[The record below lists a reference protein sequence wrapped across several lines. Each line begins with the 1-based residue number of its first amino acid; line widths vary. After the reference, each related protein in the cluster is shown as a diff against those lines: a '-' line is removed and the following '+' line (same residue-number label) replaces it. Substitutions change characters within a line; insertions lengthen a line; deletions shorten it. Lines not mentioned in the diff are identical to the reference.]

1 MTLPHGP
8 FGGDTV
14 IFVAIT
20 YGALDRLGIPAKVR
34 TEVSVT
40 GCRFRPLS
48 VEEAVGLTDA
58 ATEIWKCTAPPD
70 PAVLAA
76 SSIDEMKHNGITYQL
91 VGGVKP
97 FPYAKSDAIYKVT
110 VMCKRENV

>member
-14 IFVAIT
+14 IFVTIT
-20 YGALDRLGIPAKVR
+20 DGALDRLGIPTKVR

-48 VEEAVGLTDA
+48 VEEAVTLTDV
-58 ATEIWKCTAPPD
+58 ATEMWKCTAPPH

-76 SSIDEMKHNGITYQL
+76 TAIDEVKHKDITYQL
-91 VGGVKP
+91 VGGVKL
-97 FPYAKSDAIYKVT
+97 FPYAESDAIYKVT